1 MKTRY
6 EMTKLFSVARDF
18 DDIAVAK
25 LIDTIE

>member
-6 EMTKLFSVARDF
+6 EMTKLFSVEKDF
-18 DDIAVAK
+18 DDTAVAK

>member
-6 EMTKLFSVARDF
+6 EMTKLFSVERDF